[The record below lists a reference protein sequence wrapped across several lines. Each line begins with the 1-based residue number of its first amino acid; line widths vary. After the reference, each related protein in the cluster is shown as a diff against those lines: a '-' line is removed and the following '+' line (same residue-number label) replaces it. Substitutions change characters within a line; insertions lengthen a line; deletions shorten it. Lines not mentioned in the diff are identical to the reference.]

1 MGKNHSG
8 LVATMAALRAGC
20 TCDTCRY
27 LRARI
32 IGAARR
38 DLRRQIDAMARTVAT
53 DGPQS
58 DDPRERWDMTA
69 SEVAS

>member
-1 MGKNHSG
+1 MTAHRG

-32 IGAARR
+32 IGQDARARR
-38 DLRRQIDAMARTVAT
+38 ALVEQAA
-53 DGPQS
+53 
-58 DDPRERWDMTA
+58 
-69 SEVAS
+69 EVAS